1 LFSAYGQNTDK
12 AKEAKTWYEGINVE
26 RGLCPVQATNP
37 MFKNPINYTS
47 IAYQVYDDKA
57 KSALLL
63 GLTLNNYKN
72 KTMNEDAISANIS
85 YYYNIRFL
93 YLLEL
98 QPRLTLGFVFKNESL
113 HRELYGTTSYDEYEN
128 YTDLHGAL
136 GVNFKINLPVIKP
149 YVFINRMNYLQ
160 YHKLNQTYFGIG
172 TFINLW

>member
-47 IAYQVYDDKA
+47 IAYQFYDDKA
-57 KSALLL
+57 KSAFLL
-63 GLTLNNYKN
+63 GLTWNNYKN
-72 KTMNEDAISANIS
+72 KTMNEVAISANIS

-98 QPRLTLGFVFKNESL
+98 QPRLTLSFVFKNESL
-113 HRELYGTTSYDEYEN
+113 YRELYGTTSYDEYES
-128 YTDLHGAL
+128 YIDFHGAL

-149 YVFINRMNYLQ
+149 YVFINSMNYLQ
-160 YHKLNQTYFGIG
+160 YHKLNRTYFGIG